1 MMLFPVVRDIGNLS
15 WLSRKGENEVASS
28 RDASPSEGQ
37 GEASMTGR
45 AGNLVGG
52 WPIRGGGRGL
62 RLCLRLRIAGVLLPR
77 SVQVERLVMER
88 EDATCLLEVRIRV
101 ASVVREELVFE
112 VSEANHVVAAPVF
125 VHKLAAALLV
135 DVL

>member
-1 MMLFPVVRDIGNLS
+1 MNE
-15 WLSRKGENEVASS
+15 KGQPRGRLADKG
-28 RDASPSEGQ
+28 RRQ
-37 GEASMTGR
+37 GPAVM
-45 AGNLVGG
+45 
-52 WPIRGGGRGL
+52 
-62 RLCLRLRIAGVLLPR
+62 LPR
-77 SVQVERLVMER
+77 SVQVECLVIER

-112 VSEANHVVAAPVF
+112 VSEANHVVATPVF